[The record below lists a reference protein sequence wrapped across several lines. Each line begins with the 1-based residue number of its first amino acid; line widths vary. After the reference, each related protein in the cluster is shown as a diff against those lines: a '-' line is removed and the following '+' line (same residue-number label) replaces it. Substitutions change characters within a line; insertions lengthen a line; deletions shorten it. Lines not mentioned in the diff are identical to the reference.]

1 MIALVRLEYE
11 EHSMHQKI
19 IILMASIF
27 IFSGCMDKTKLN
39 NDADAGSIEEKKENQ
54 SPKGVTFKKNA
65 DGKHILYEGSFFNL
79 GKKEADQV
87 GLPDGSDRVATG
99 ENTEKTGLADV
110 FSNLWP
116 KNKKD
121 DELNDQNFEPSQVDV
136 SSSEIEAVPDKRKSM
151 LEQFTTITWPWEKK

>member
-11 EHSMHQKI
+11 EHSMYQKI

-27 IFSGCMDKTKLN
+27 IISGCMDKTNVDN
-39 NDADAGSIEEKKENQ
+39 NADAGSIEKKSDNA
-54 SPKGVTFKKNA
+54 SPKGITFEKNA
-65 DGKHILYEGSFFNL
+65 DGKYVLFEGSFSDFR
-79 GKKEADQV
+79 KQEADQV
-87 GLPDGSDRVATG
+87 DLPDGSDRVAIG
-99 ENTEKTGLADV
+99 ENTKKSGLADV

-121 DELNDQNFEPSQVDV
+121 DELDDQNFEPSQVDV

>member
-11 EHSMHQKI
+11 EHSMYQKI
-19 IILMASIF
+19 IILIASIF
-27 IFSGCMDKTKLN
+27 IISGCMDKTKLN
-39 NDADAGSIEEKKENQ
+39 NDAGSIEEKKENQ

-79 GKKEADQV
+79 GKKKADQV
-87 GLPDGSDRVATG
+87 GLPGGSDRVATG
-99 ENTEKTGLADV
+99 ENTKKSGLIDMFA
-110 FSNLWP
+110 NLWP

-121 DELNDQNFEPSQVDV
+121 DELNDQNFEPSPVDV

-151 LEQFTTITWPWEKK
+151 LEQFTTITLPWEKK

>member
-11 EHSMHQKI
+11 EHSMYQKI

-79 GKKEADQV
+79 GKK
-87 GLPDGSDRVATG
+87 VA
-99 ENTEKTGLADV
+99 
-110 FSNLWP
+110 
-116 KNKKD
+116 
-121 DELNDQNFEPSQVDV
+121 DQNFEPSQVDV

-151 LEQFTTITWPWEKK
+151 LEQFTTITWPWKKK